1 MAYSEQNELNK
12 YSLTGRVFKQLSDQI
27 LNGEYKPGESL
38 VETKLAKELGVSRTP
53 IREALRQLE
62 LEGLV
67 VSIPNKGV
75 FVRGISEQDIED
87 IYAIRFLV
95 EGLAARW
102 AAEKITEEEL
112 NELKETVDLMEF
124 YISKGDMDRVFEL
137 DTKFHDLIYSAS
149 KSRPLCFV
157 LGSLHNFVQR
167 ARVGSVKVPGRADK
181 TLIEHRSI
189 VQAFENRD
197 PDAAEKAL
205 TNHVLS
211 AKANWLK
218 NKDKLGKGLFPD

>member
-137 DTKFHDLIYSAS
+137 DTKFHDLIYAAS